1 MSTTFIALALA
12 AVIGA
17 DPAIPNGAN
26 AADPIISNDANGT
39 AEMSYDP
46 NYPMTSSGV
55 TGGIF
60 GDELYPFDSQYPWQ
74 HGYFQEISPY
84 SGYHYFKPY
93 NYRHVLS
100 QTQTA
105 AGWGIT
111 PQLAYSQHFW
121 NRYQE
126 QATWKNYALPP
137 REEDIEAIQ
146 KRKREYQ
153 EKYQEQR
160 SSSYQKQQPTMVPVQ
175 YQNPQRQNPYQQQFQ
190 QSTPR
195 FQQPQSQ
202 QLQPRQRQQQQRRQQ
217 QPIQLQYPAATPQF
231 NQAPRY

>member
-1 MSTTFIALALA
+1 MSTTIFAIAIAA
-12 AVIGA
+12 AVSG
-17 DPAIPNGAN
+17 DPM
-26 AADPIISNDANGT
+26 ISNGGYYGA
-39 AEMSYDP
+39 AELPYEAS
-46 NYPMTSSGV
+46 YPMTSAGV
-55 TGGIF
+55 TSGLY
-60 GDELYPFDSQYPWQ
+60 GDPLYPFDSQYPWQ

-105 AGWGIT
+105 SGWGIT

-137 REEDIEAIQ
+137 REQDIEEIQ
-146 KRKREYQ
+146 KRKRA
-153 EKYQEQR
+153 YQEQQR
-160 SSSYQKQQPTMVPVQ
+160 NSTYLQQQPAMVPVQ
-175 YQNPQRQNPYQQQFQ
+175 YQTARPYQQQ
-190 QSTPR
+190 
-195 FQQPQSQ
+195 QPQY
-202 QLQPRQRQQQQRRQQ
+202 QQ
-217 QPIQLQYPAATPQF
+217 QPVQPQYQPATPGY

>member
-1 MSTTFIALALA
+1 MSTTLFAIAIA
-12 AVIGA
+12 AAIGG
-17 DPAIPNGAN
+17 DPAIPNGAY
-26 AADPIISNDANGT
+26 GT
-39 AEMSYDP
+39 AEIPYDSNYTDS

-55 TGGIF
+55 TGGIY
-60 GDELYPFDSQYPWQ
+60 GDPLYPFDSQYPWQ

-126 QATWKNYALPP
+126 RATWKNYALPP
-137 REEDIEAIQ
+137 REEDIEEIQ
-146 KRKREYQ
+146 QRK
-153 EKYQEQR
+153 KNYQEQR
-160 SSSYQKQQPTMVPVQ
+160 SSSYYQQQPTMVPVQ
-175 YQNPQRQNPYQQQFQ
+175 YQRPQQQQNYYQQPQPQFQQPQQFQ
-190 QSTPR
+190 Q
-195 FQQPQSQ
+195 QPAQNQ
-202 QLQPRQRQQQQRRQQ
+202 FPPANRGYNQP
-217 QPIQLQYPAATPQF
+217 
-231 NQAPRY
+231 PRY

>member
-1 MSTTFIALALA
+1 MSTTFFALALA
-12 AVIGA
+12 AAIGA
-17 DPAIPNGAN
+17 DPAISNNANGA
-26 AADPIISNDANGT
+26 
-39 AEMSYDP
+39 AEMSYDS

-55 TGGIF
+55 TGGIY

-111 PQLAYSQHFW
+111 PQLSYSQHFW

-137 REEDIEAIQ
+137 REQDIEAIQ

-160 SSSYQKQQPTMVPVQ
+160 SSSYLQQQPTMVPVQ
-175 YQNPQRQNPYQQQFQ
+175 YQKPQQQFQ
-190 QSTPR
+190 QPAPR
-195 FQQPQSQ
+195 FQQQPSQ
-202 QLQPRQRQQQQRRQQ
+202 QLRQPVQRQQ
-217 QPIQLQYPAATPQF
+217 QPIQLQYPAPTPRF